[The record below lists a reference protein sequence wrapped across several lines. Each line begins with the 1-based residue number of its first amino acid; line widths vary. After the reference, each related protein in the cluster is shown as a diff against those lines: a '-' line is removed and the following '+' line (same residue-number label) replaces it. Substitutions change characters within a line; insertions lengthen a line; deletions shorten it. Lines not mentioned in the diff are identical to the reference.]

1 MKIIFMGTPDFAVNS
16 LEAINDAG
24 HEITLVVTQPDKP
37 KGRSGALQMSDV
49 KQCALKLGIPVYQP
63 EKIKDPAAF
72 DKLKEYEC
80 ELIVVAA
87 FGQIIPEEILKFPKY
102 GCINVHA
109 SLLPRLRGAS
119 PIQTAILEGDAETG
133 VTIQQM
139 GVGLDTGDILSQSRI
154 PIDKDDTGGSLF
166 DKLADLGA
174 ELVVKTIEDIG
185 EGRIRPCPQD
195 EDKASYA
202 KKIDKS
208 MGRIDWNMDACE
220 IERLIRALDPWP
232 SAFSSLEGRMV
243 KIWKAQTVPGTD
255 AAPGRVT
262 DVRKDGISV
271 ACGSGLLIIK
281 EIQLEG
287 KKRMPVHDFLLG
299 YDLKPGALFS

>member
-1 MKIIFMGTPDFAVNS
+1 MGTPDFAVNS

-49 KQCALKLGIPVYQP
+49 KQCALKLGIPVFQP

>member
-1 MKIIFMGTPDFAVNS
+1 MGTPDFAVNS

-154 PIDKDDTGGSLF
+154 PIDKEDTGGSLF

-271 ACGSGLLIIK
+271 ACGSGSLIIK

>member
-1 MKIIFMGTPDFAVNS
+1 MGTPDFAVNS

-49 KQCALKLGIPVYQP
+49 KQCALKLGIPVFQP

-87 FGQIIPEEILKFPKY
+87 FGQIIPEEILKFPKH

-185 EGRIRPCPQD
+185 EGRIKPCPQD

-271 ACGSGLLIIK
+271 ACGSGSIIIK

>member
-1 MKIIFMGTPDFAVNS
+1 MGTPDFAVNS

>member
-1 MKIIFMGTPDFAVNS
+1 MGTPDFAVNS

-49 KQCALKLGIPVYQP
+49 KQCALKLGIPVFQP

-185 EGRIRPCPQD
+185 EGRIKPCPQD

-243 KIWKAQTVPGTD
+243 KIWKAQTGPGTD

-271 ACGSGLLIIK
+271 ACGSGSIIIK

>member
-1 MKIIFMGTPDFAVNS
+1 MGTPDFAVNS

-49 KQCALKLGIPVYQP
+49 KQCALKLGIPVFQP
-63 EKIKDPAAF
+63 ENIKDPAAF

-271 ACGSGLLIIK
+271 ACGSGSLIIK

>member
-49 KQCALKLGIPVYQP
+49 KQCALKLGIPVFQP

-72 DKLKEYEC
+72 AKLKEYEC

>member
-49 KQCALKLGIPVYQP
+49 KQCALKLGIPVFQP

-72 DKLKEYEC
+72 DKLKGYEC

>member
-1 MKIIFMGTPDFAVNS
+1 MGTPDFAVNS
-16 LEAINDAG
+16 LKAINDAG

-49 KQCALKLGIPVYQP
+49 KQCALKLGIPVFQP

-232 SAFSSLEGRMV
+232 SAFSSLEGGMV

>member
-1 MKIIFMGTPDFAVNS
+1 MGTPDFAVNS

-49 KQCALKLGIPVYQP
+49 KQCALKLGIPVFQP

-232 SAFSSLEGRMV
+232 SAFSSLEGRMG

-271 ACGSGLLIIK
+271 ACGSGSLIIK

>member
-1 MKIIFMGTPDFAVNS
+1 MGTPDFAVNS

-49 KQCALKLGIPVYQP
+49 KQCALKLGIPVFQP

-87 FGQIIPEEILKFPKY
+87 FGQIIPEEILNFPKY

-208 MGRIDWNMDACE
+208 MGRINWNMDACE

>member
-1 MKIIFMGTPDFAVNS
+1 MGTPDFAVNS

-49 KQCALKLGIPVYQP
+49 KQCAMKLGIPVFQP

-72 DKLKEYEC
+72 NKLKEYEC

>member
-49 KQCALKLGIPVYQP
+49 KQCALKLGIPVFQP